1 VARLASELRYAG
13 ALSRIESLGGLEI
26 GPVSGPASSDV
37 YLLHL
42 VIHEGVEFSVELTGE
57 LSTKIFAKA
66 SASGD
71 FLAAKVSGEAGAEA
85 AGSIR
90 SANTYKRNSHTTRNL
105 RIRINLS
112 KPSYFYQL
120 KTDVQLTNDRTVTLW
135 GGYFASSYPLKQAL
149 ALHTYHKVA
158 VGAIYACTQ
167 QQLGS
172 AGALAAQ
179 Q

>member
-1 VARLASELRYAG
+1 LCLACELRYAS
-13 ALSRIESLGGLEI
+13 ALDRIESLGGLEI
-26 GPVSGPASSDV
+26 GPVSGPASSDI
-37 YLLHL
+37 YLLYGTNGGQDGEIEESL
-42 VIHEGVEFSVELTGE
+42 VIHEGVESSVELTGE

-90 SANTYKRNSHTTRNL
+90 SANTYKRNSHTTRTL

-120 KTDVQLTNDRTVTLW
+120 KTDVQLTNDRTVTLR
-135 GGYFASSYPLKQAL
+135 GGYFASSYPLK
-149 ALHTYHKVA
+149 
-158 VGAIYACTQ
+158 
-167 QQLGS
+167 
-172 AGALAAQ
+172 
-179 Q
+179 